1 MIPDFSKTAKDI
13 FHVNVTSVGSNRH
26 SDMYS
31 LTRPLNAQETAY
43 MQKSVNDI
51 YDAFLKN
58 VAEGRD
64 MTTDAVDNIAQ
75 GRVWTGSDALKIGLV
90 DEIGTLTDAFR
101 YALTAAGIDE
111 SESYSVD
118 CLPKPQTLMEMLLES
133 FGGTTSAFAGT
144 PFSSIEKAFK
154 GWNWETSERTFARM
168 PYIYEIQL

>member
-1 MIPDFSKTAKDI
+1 
-13 FHVNVTSVGSNRH
+13 
-26 SDMYS
+26 
-31 LTRPLNAQETAY
+31 

-118 CLPKPQTLMEMLLES
+118 CLPKPQTLMEILLES